1 MATGFGVEELP
12 RGVGGVHDG
21 LIAAAGRLL
30 APIPVSPAPP
40 ASPDADGTPDVYG
53 GAGVPSPG
61 KVSDHDTQAPPYP
74 GTDGGSPYGA
84 PVGSRGPATPPL
96 IGPGGNGA
104 PHAGPPL
111 VGAGGNGAPIGSVPP
126 PPSGSGGLTT
136 GAGQAGD
143 DYNTNGTQ
151 VQGLDERLTQ
161 EINDAVAQNQQAR
174 DKIKSILSEMKIV
187 QASLAGKSDPLALSE
202 YQKYLDQQLAAV
214 QRVLDDAQVNT
225 KAKQQIL
232 TDIAAEY
239 KATGPT
245 TPPSAAVD
253 PKTEGGQESQSSGS
267 ETTSDDATASGEA
280 PSAAED
286 GALADSGVTAGQGG
300 ESQGLIDPFA
310 GMAPMTGMNPMMG
323 AGLGDA
329 LGALGGL
336 GGLGGS
342 LAGLGA
348 APFSAL
354 GPALGS
360 LGGLG
365 QLGGPGFTD
374 QPAAAVK
381 DAGAFKDDQPA
392 DSAATKDPASTAKDG
407 AELTAAEKSS
417 ETAKVDEPLAAEA
430 GFKDDGLPAGS
441 QGSGVEQTARET
453 TAGDQGTPAPASAV
467 PASAPGAP
475 AVTPVDAGKLV
486 TLPDGTPITAPTEQA
501 ANATRAVLS
510 GQSVTDAYKAQG
522 IDIPPPG
529 APVTTPVDPS
539 RLQPGDIARFESRP
553 PVMALGNGKIWMD
566 GQVQPLSAM
575 ASSSDFLG
583 WSKPAAPA
591 VAAHAVTPLTP
602 VAPVI
607 PPAGPAAAIPPGAS
621 KPS

>member
-225 KAKQQIL
+225 KASSRSSL
-232 TDIAAEY
+232 TLPRSTRRPGRQPRRRPRWIRRPKEGRRVSRPAA
-239 KATGPT
+239 KRP
-245 TPPSAAVD
+245 
-253 PKTEGGQESQSSGS
+253 
-267 ETTSDDATASGEA
+267 
-280 PSAAED
+280 
-286 GALADSGVTAGQGG
+286 
-300 ESQGLIDPFA
+300 
-310 GMAPMTGMNPMMG
+310 PMM
-323 AGLGDA
+323 
-329 LGALGGL
+329 
-336 GGLGGS
+336 
-342 LAGLGA
+342 
-348 APFSAL
+348 
-354 GPALGS
+354 
-360 LGGLG
+360 
-365 QLGGPGFTD
+365 Q
-374 QPAAAVK
+374 QHRVK
-381 DAGAFKDDQPA
+381 
-392 DSAATKDPASTAKDG
+392 
-407 AELTAAEKSS
+407 
-417 ETAKVDEPLAAEA
+417 
-430 GFKDDGLPAGS
+430 
-441 QGSGVEQTARET
+441 R
-453 TAGDQGTPAPASAV
+453 
-467 PASAPGAP
+467 
-475 AVTPVDAGKLV
+475 
-486 TLPDGTPITAPTEQA
+486 
-501 ANATRAVLS
+501 R
-510 GQSVTDAYKAQG
+510 
-522 IDIPPPG
+522 
-529 APVTTPVDPS
+529 
-539 RLQPGDIARFESRP
+539 RP
-553 PVMALGNGKIWMD
+553 PRMVLWPIPVLRRARVGNRR
-566 GQVQPLSAM
+566 V
-575 ASSSDFLG
+575 SSTRSPG
-583 WSKPAAPA
+583 W
-591 VAAHAVTPLTP
+591 HR
-602 VAPVI
+602 
-607 PPAGPAAAIPPGAS
+607 
-621 KPS
+621 

>member
-161 EINDAVAQNQQAR
+161 EINDAVSQNQQAR
-174 DKIKSILSEMKIV
+174 DKITSILSEMKTY
-187 QASLAGKSDPLALSE
+187 QAGVVGSGDPLALSN
-202 YQKYLDQQLAAV
+202 YQKYLEEKLASVQQ
-214 QRVLDDAQVNT
+214 VLDEAHVNAT
-225 KAKQQIL
+225 TKQQIL
-232 TDIAAEY
+232 KDIAAEY
-239 KATGPT
+239 KASGPAAPAPAAAA
-245 TPPSAAVD
+245 TP
-253 PKTEGGQESQSSGS
+253 KNGEESQASGS
-267 ETTSDDATASGEA
+267 DAG
-280 PSAAED
+280 AAEVSGSGDGSSAGAD
-286 GALADSGVTAGQGG
+286 GALDDSGVVAGQGAG
-300 ESQGLIDPFA
+300 SQGLIDPFA
-310 GMAPMTGMNPMMG
+310 GLGPMNGMNPMMG

-342 LAGLGA
+342 LGSSLAGLGA
-348 APFSAL
+348 APLSAL

-365 QLGGPGFTD
+365 QLGGLGFTD
-374 QPAAAVK
+374 QPAAAAK
-381 DAGAFKDDQPA
+381 DAAAFKDDKPA
-392 DSAATKDPASTAKDG
+392 DPAAAKDPSTAPKDST
-407 AELTAAEKSS
+407 ELTADKSTDS
-417 ETAKVDEPLAAEA
+417 GKADKPLAAEA
-430 GFKDDGLPAGS
+430 GFKDDGAGQGS
-441 QGSGVEQTARET
+441 QGSGAEQTARET
-453 TAGDQGTPAPASAV
+453 ASGDPGKAGAPAAAA
-467 PASAPGAP
+467 PASAPGAAAP
-475 AVTPVDAGKLV
+475 PPDAGKLV
-486 TLPDGTPITAPTEQA
+486 TIIVETTTQTMNGVLVTEC
-501 ANATRAVLS
+501 T
-510 GQSVTDAYKAQG
+510 
-522 IDIPPPG
+522 
-529 APVTTPVDPS
+529 
-539 RLQPGDIARFESRP
+539 
-553 PVMALGNGKIWMD
+553 
-566 GQVQPLSAM
+566 
-575 ASSSDFLG
+575 
-583 WSKPAAPA
+583 
-591 VAAHAVTPLTP
+591 
-602 VAPVI
+602 
-607 PPAGPAAAIPPGAS
+607 AAAE
-621 KPS
+621 